1 MRRREFIAFLG
12 GAAMA
17 LPFAAR
23 AQQPEQGRRRH
34 TLALTSTQRAR
45 IWRSLSQEAMNTQV
59 PAGLSVGE
67 AAPDT
72 MHLLPFA
79 RAVRK
84 RIPAIRPYRYA
95 LVHGQVLIID
105 PDTSK
110 IVAIIGE

>member
-1 MRRREFIAFLG
+1 
-12 GAAMA
+12 
-17 LPFAAR
+17 
-23 AQQPEQGRRRH
+23 
-34 TLALTSTQRAR
+34 
-45 IWRSLSQEAMNTQV
+45 
-59 PAGLSVGE
+59 LSVGE

-72 MHLLPFA
+72 MHVLPFA

-105 PDTSK
+105 PGTSK